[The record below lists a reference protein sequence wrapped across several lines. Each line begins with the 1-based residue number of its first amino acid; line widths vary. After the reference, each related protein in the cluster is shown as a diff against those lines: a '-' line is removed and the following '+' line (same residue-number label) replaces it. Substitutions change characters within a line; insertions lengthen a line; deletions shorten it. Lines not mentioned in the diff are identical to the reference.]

1 MAIEWFEE
9 QPNGEVIEDLKAWR
23 RTIDALPNPIH
34 QFFYEFILAT
44 GLRKTEAFTLEWKH
58 VHLDRLHI
66 PVILPV
72 LRGRDRRIHATIL
85 SFIAGVTAPI
95 PILGRSLL

>member
-34 QFFYEFILAT
+34 QVFYEFILAT
-44 GLRKTEAFTLEWKH
+44 GLRKSEAASREQQ
-58 VHLDRLHI
+58 
-66 PVILPV
+66 
-72 LRGRDRRIHATIL
+72 
-85 SFIAGVTAPI
+85 
-95 PILGRSLL
+95 